1 MLISYTDV
9 MRISGIAVVTL
20 ASALILAF
28 AGPRDAGALTPLQF
42 AQPTG
47 LSVEAKSRY
56 GGGFDFQ
63 FRSDNST
70 ATVSIDPLGSQH
82 TSMATL
88 SSKDGSI
95 SLSGRFERFD
105 RTIRITANRGGKQI
119 GEYSWRV
126 EAVLR

>member
-1 MLISYTDV
+1 MKTSGFVVLALVSSLIV
-9 MRISGIAVVTL
+9 AIAG
-20 ASALILAF
+20 S
-28 AGPRDAGALTPLQF
+28 RDAGALTPLQF

-70 ATVSIDPLGSQH
+70 ATLSMDPLGSQH
-82 TSMATL
+82 SAMASL

-95 SLSGRFERFD
+95 SLSGRFQSFD
-105 RTIRITANRGGKQI
+105 RTIKITASRDGKQI